1 MVLQGAPIT
10 IGRAARR
17 RRRWHQRS
25 TWVREILSPTEAEAT
40 FPRLW
45 EAADAAVPGLTDQQ
59 LARVVSLVVDTCP
72 SCYRDDAGCG
82 CRGDSESA
90 GRPTR

>member
-1 MVLQGAPIT
+1 MAIEGAAIT
-10 IGRAARR
+10 IGRTARR

-72 SCYRDDAGCG
+72 SCYRDDASCG
-82 CRGDSESA
+82 CRGGSGWA
-90 GRPTR
+90 GRPAR

>member
-1 MVLQGAPIT
+1 MAIEGAAIT
-10 IGRAARR
+10 ISRAARR
-17 RRRWHQRS
+17 RRRWPQRS
-25 TWVREILSPTEAEAT
+25 TWVREILSPTEAQAT

-72 SCYRDDAGCG
+72 SCYREDAGCG
-82 CRGDSESA
+82 CRGGSGWA
-90 GRPTR
+90 GRPVR